1 MNTVIIEQLLRS
13 HQESYNILAN
23 RKENSQ
29 LKLIHYKINLIKNNH
44 SIGLP
49 HLLVINKILHYIN
62 YKLVKL

>member
-29 LKLIHYKINLIKNNH
+29 KRMQQLRNYRHSQDTPSNNNVV
-44 SIGLP
+44 SK
-49 HLLVINKILHYIN
+49 VVNWFKSFF
-62 YKLVKL
+62 

>member
-29 LKLIHYKINLIKNNH
+29 KRMQQLRDYRYSTNIIPNVVSRVVSWFKSFFLIEK
-44 SIGLP
+44 
-49 HLLVINKILHYIN
+49 
-62 YKLVKL
+62 

>member
-29 LKLIHYKINLIKNNH
+29 KRMQQLRDYRHSSNTTPNNNIV
-44 SIGLP
+44 SK
-49 HLLVINKILHYIN
+49 VVNWFKSFF
-62 YKLVKL
+62 

>member
-29 LKLIHYKINLIKNNH
+29 KRMQQLRDYKYSPNTSTNNNVV
-44 SIGLP
+44 SK
-49 HLLVINKILHYIN
+49 VVNWFKSFF
-62 YKLVKL
+62 

>member
-29 LKLIHYKINLIKNNH
+29 KRMQQLRYYKHSTPNNNVV
-44 SIGLP
+44 SR
-49 HLLVINKILHYIN
+49 VVSWFKTFF
-62 YKLVKL
+62 

>member
-29 LKLIHYKINLIKNNH
+29 KRMQQLRDYRYSPNTPTNNNVV
-44 SIGLP
+44 SK
-49 HLLVINKILHYIN
+49 VVSWFKTFFN
-62 YKLVKL
+62 

>member
-29 LKLIHYKINLIKNNH
+29 KRMQQIRDYRHSSPNNNIIYKVVNWFK
-44 SIGLP
+44 SFF
-49 HLLVINKILHYIN
+49 
-62 YKLVKL
+62 

>member
-29 LKLIHYKINLIKNNH
+29 KRMQQLRDYRHSQDTPPNNNVV
-44 SIGLP
+44 SK
-49 HLLVINKILHYIN
+49 VVNWFKSFF
-62 YKLVKL
+62 

>member
-29 LKLIHYKINLIKNNH
+29 KRMQQLRDYKHSPNTSKNNNVV
-44 SIGLP
+44 SK
-49 HLLVINKILHYIN
+49 VVNWFKSFF
-62 YKLVKL
+62 

>member
-29 LKLIHYKINLIKNNH
+29 KRMQQLRDYKYSPNTSPNNN
-44 SIGLP
+44 I
-49 HLLVINKILHYIN
+49 I
-62 YKLVKL
+62 YKVVNWFKSFF

>member
-29 LKLIHYKINLIKNNH
+29 KRMQQLRYYKHSNTPTNNNVV
-44 SIGLP
+44 SR
-49 HLLVINKILHYIN
+49 VVSWFKTFF
-62 YKLVKL
+62 